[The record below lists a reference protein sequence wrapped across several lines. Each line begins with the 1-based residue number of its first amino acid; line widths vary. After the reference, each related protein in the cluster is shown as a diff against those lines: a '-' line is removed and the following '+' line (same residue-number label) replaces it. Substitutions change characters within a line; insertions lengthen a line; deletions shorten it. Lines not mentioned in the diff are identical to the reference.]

1 MIKFTHVEGF
11 HYIIRTLEKMSDHPE
26 IRTYHLETPVTFR
39 GTVKLH
45 GSNCG
50 VVCTPEAL
58 VAQSRN
64 RALSV
69 EDDNYGFAAWV
80 AREEVGQAIRDVERQ
95 VRQLAGLDA
104 AIPLVFFG
112 ELIGPG
118 LQKGVATSRLAS
130 RQWVLFGAATR
141 DDPGSAQDADGN
153 DESEKTYLDTVT
165 AFGDAYAEVGIYS
178 VHDVETWKLTI
189 DFSDRQSIKAGVE
202 KANAIVEE
210 VEKACPWGRRFGVE
224 GIGEG
229 VVWTPVG
236 EHWGKSWLYW
246 KAKGEAHKTVKGP
259 KVTLDPAV
267 AASIDGFVELA
278 VTEYRLKQGLEY
290 LAEMGHAVEMR
301 STGPFLQWVGQDVK
315 RECRAE
321 LEASDLEWK
330 QVGKAVNR
338 KALEFFKARVQAL

>member
-11 HYIIRTLEKMSDHPE
+11 HYIIRTLEKMADHPE
-26 IRTYHLETPVTFR
+26 IRKYHLETPVTFR

-45 GSNCG
+45 GSNSG

-58 VAQSRN
+58 VSQSRN
-64 RALSV
+64 RPLSV

-80 AREEVGQAIRDVERQ
+80 AREEVGRAIRDLERR
-95 VRQLAGLDA
+95 VRQSAELDA
-104 AIPLVFFG
+104 AVPLVLFG

-130 RQWVLFGAATR
+130 RQWVLFAAATR
-141 DDPGSAQDADGN
+141 DDPGSAAGADGN
-153 DESEKTYLDTVT
+153 DEAEKTYLDAVP
-165 AFGDAYAEVGIYS
+165 ALGDAYAEVGIYS
-178 VHDVETWKLTI
+178 VLDVETWRLAI
-189 DFSDRQSIKAGVE
+189 DFSDRRSIEAGIE

-246 KAKGEAHKTVKGP
+246 KAKGEAHKKVKGP

-267 AASIDGFVELA
+267 AASIDGFVDLA
-278 VTEYRLKQGLEY
+278 VTENRLEQGLEY
-290 LAEMGHAVEMR
+290 LAEMGHAIEMR
-301 STGPFLQWVGQDVK
+301 STGPFLQWVGKDVK

-321 LEASDLEWK
+321 LEASELEWK

>member
-11 HYIIRTLEKMSDHPE
+11 HYIIRTLEAMADHPE
-26 IRTYHLETPVTFR
+26 IRKYDLETPVTFR

-50 VVCTPEAL
+50 VVCTPDAL

-80 AREEVGQAIRDVERQ
+80 AREEVGRAIRDLEQR
-95 VRQLAGLDA
+95 VRQSAELDA
-104 AIPLVFFG
+104 AVPLVLFG

-118 LQKGVATSRLAS
+118 LQKGVATSGLAS
-130 RQWVLFGAATR
+130 RQWVLFGVAIR
-141 DDPGSAQDADGN
+141 DEGSAPGADGN
-153 DESEKTYLDTVT
+153 DEAEKTYLDAVP
-165 AFGDAYAEVGIYS
+165 ALGEEYAEVGIHS
-178 VHDVETWKLTI
+178 VLDVETWRLAI
-189 DFSDRQSIKAGVE
+189 DFSDRRSIEAGIE

-246 KAKGEAHKTVKGP
+246 KAKGEAHKQVKGP

-267 AASIDGFVELA
+267 AASIDGFVELT
-278 VTEYRLKQGLEY
+278 VTENRLEQGLEY
-290 LAEMGHAVEMR
+290 LAEMGHAIEMR
-301 STGPFLQWVGQDVK
+301 STGPFLQWVGKDVK

-321 LEASDLEWK
+321 LEASELEWK
-330 QVGKAVNR
+330 QVGKAVGR
-338 KALEFFKARVQAL
+338 KALAFFKARVQAF